1 MSALSIYAG
10 PTALEIIRRDGL
22 NANQISTLVGA
33 SGGPKWFVLYGLDR
47 YLFGEFFAGRDNPL
61 VTLGS
66 SAGAW
71 RVCCLALADPVAAVE
86 RLATIYSLEQYS
98 AKPTTAEITKK
109 ARAMLAEVLGAEG
122 IKEIINNEVFRTH
135 IVTDRCKG
143 FGSSTSRVLQFI
155 ALATSA
161 LANAIS
167 RKTLSLFYQRIIF
180 TNMGQLSPWA
190 EVSDLDTK
198 LISLT
203 EENVFDVMIASGSIP
218 FILDGV
224 RDIAGAPRGQY
235 WDGGI
240 TDYHFDFLFHRG
252 SDLVLYPHFSPKVIP
267 GWFDK
272 HLPWRS
278 VNAANF
284 HNVVL
289 VVPSQSFVDSLPYG
303 KIPDRKD
310 FNMLGYEARLA
321 YWQVVLNRSAELAD
335 DFKELIDNGVGLE
348 AIQPFYQSTK

>member
-10 PTALEIIRRDGL
+10 PTALEIIRRNGL

-47 YLFGEFFAGRDNPL
+47 YLFGEFFAGRDKPL

-71 RVCCLALADPVAAVE
+71 RVCCLALADSVAAIE
-86 RLATIYSLEQYS
+86 RLAMLYSSEQYS
-98 AKPTTAEITKK
+98 GQPSTHEVTEKAKI
-109 ARAMLAEVLGAEG
+109 MLAEVLGHKG
-122 IKEIINNEVFRTH
+122 IQEIINNKVFHTH
-135 IVTDRCKG
+135 IIANRCKG
-143 FGSSTSRVLQFI
+143 FGSSTSRTLQII
-155 ALATSA
+155 ALVASA
-161 LANAIS
+161 FANAIS
-167 RKTLSLFYQRIIF
+167 RKSLSLFYQRTIF
-180 TNMGQLSPWA
+180 TNMRELSPWA
-190 EVSDLDTK
+190 GLIDLDTQ
-198 LISLT
+198 LISLI
-203 EENVFDVMIASGSIP
+203 EENVFDAMMASGSIP

-224 RDIAGAPRGQY
+224 RDIAGAPKGQY

-240 TDYHFDFLFHRG
+240 TDYHFDIPFYSG

-272 HLPWRS
+272 NLWWRS
-278 VNAANF
+278 VDPANF

-289 VVPSQSFVDSLPYG
+289 VTPSQSFVDSLPYG

-310 FNMLGYEARLA
+310 FNTLDYEVRLA
-321 YWQVVLNRSAELAD
+321 YWQTVLVKSAELAD
-335 DFKELIDNGVGLE
+335 DFKELIDNDVGLE
-348 AIQPFYQSTK
+348 AIQPFDHITK